1 MARTTRRWSGIPLA
15 TGPSKT
21 RLSLMNLIMKIL
33 RKLLYLIVFL
43 IALVMGSLFVVQNA
57 ALAPLDLL
65 VVQLSEQRVALW
77 IVLSFG
83 IGGLLGMLTSLG
95 LVLRLRTALMRANRQ
110 LRNPP
115 ASGFPPASSLP
126 ATGD

>member
-1 MARTTRRWSGIPLA
+1 
-15 TGPSKT
+15 
-21 RLSLMNLIMKIL
+21 MNLIMKIL

-110 LRNPP
+110 LRNRPT
-115 ASGFPPASSLP
+115 SDIPPASSLQ